1 MAVNGCSKT
10 IFSYMDFIKE
20 ILSAKNMKFFK
31 GIFQLCTN
39 SVVARIFPG
48 VPFYFD
54 PVGH

>member
-20 ILSAKNMKFFK
+20 ILPAKDMKIFK
-31 GIFQLCTN
+31 GVFQLCTN

-54 PVGH
+54 PVDH